1 MCVSLSFLSMQLLLH
16 KTVSQNFLNHLF
28 EATLCYLRTP
38 TSCNHCRRS
47 LIPSKFVIFMIFVKT
62 LSFLDEYIA
71 DRSNVVTYHN
81 RQSLGSIP
89 EVAVT
94 YLTLIANTSI
104 CLIMYLSLLQGS
116 NYNFFV

>member
-1 MCVSLSFLSMQLLLH
+1 MLSEDPNFQLSLWEQSH
-16 KTVSQNFLNHLF
+16 
-28 EATLCYLRTP
+28 
-38 TSCNHCRRS
+38 S
-47 LIPSKFVIFMIFVKT
+47 LQICHIHDFVKT

-104 CLIMYLSLLQGS
+104 CFDYVFIFTSR
-116 NYNFFV
+116 F